1 MPEVRCYS
9 VNISE
14 GGMAVSTSVPLG
26 AGEDVRIQFLLPGHK
41 VPWVAQSRICW
52 WKAGRLGIRF
62 VSLPLERQ
70 SELQNWLSQKQQAIL
85 PEFVARTF
93 QKEESSL
100 ITALADTTQDKR

>member
-14 GGMAVSTSVPLG
+14 GGVAVSTSVPLC
-26 AGEDVRIQFLLPGHK
+26 AGEDVQLRFILPDNK
-41 VPWVAQSRICW
+41 IPWVAQSRICW

-62 VSLPLERQ
+62 VSLPEEQ
-70 SELQNWLSQKQQAIL
+70 KSELQCWLSKKQQVIL
-85 PEFVARTF
+85 PEFVARAF

-100 ITALADTTQDKR
+100 ITALADKKQE